1 MSTDATTSQAST
13 HDLHLDPIRCDG
25 RGLCHD
31 IAPDLITLDE
41 WGYPLLPT
49 EALSAP
55 VPPDLIGQARDAV
68 NACPVLALHL
78 QRRRTGGN

>member
-1 MSTDATTSQAST
+1 MSTEATGNS

-49 EALSAP
+49 GTLSAP
-55 VPPDLIGQARDAV
+55 VPPHLIGQARDAV

-78 QRRRTGGN
+78 QRGRAR